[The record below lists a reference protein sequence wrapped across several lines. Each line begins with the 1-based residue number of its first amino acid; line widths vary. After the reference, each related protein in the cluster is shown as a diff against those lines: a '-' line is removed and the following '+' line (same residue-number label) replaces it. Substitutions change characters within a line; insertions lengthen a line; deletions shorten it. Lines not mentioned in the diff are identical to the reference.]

1 MRKADNFDS
10 SKWLVENKITT
21 QSRLNENKLS
31 YRDLKP
37 GNVYRYDIE
46 IQQGPMKG
54 EKFTTDEEFIGNDG
68 YNLIFK
74 ITKIY
79 TPETAKYLGKKIGD
93 TSRTGE
99 GAISRDYSEIKLE
112 NKLTPASQK
121 VNEDS
126 ISNFEIGDKF
136 KVTKSPDSKIMQ
148 YLKSAVSAFYD
159 RKIQPQVGDVF
170 EVLPN
175 EFKEFEGKEYTLKNI
190 NRPEEFI
197 KALGPIA
204 DEAIVSM
211 PKKWVDALYSKG
223 YFTKVN

>member
-1 MRKADNFDS
+1 MDNFDL
-10 SKWLVENKITT
+10 KKYLVENKVTT
-21 QSRLNENKLS
+21 QSRLNE
-31 YRDLKP
+31 
-37 GNVYRYDIE
+37 
-46 IQQGPMKG
+46 
-54 EKFTTDEEFIGNDG
+54 DE
-68 YNLIFK
+68 
-74 ITKIY
+74 
-79 TPETAKYLGKKIGD
+79 
-93 TSRTGE
+93 
-99 GAISRDYSEIKLE
+99 
-112 NKLTPASQK
+112 
-121 VNEDS
+121 
-126 ISNFEIGDKF
+126 SNFKIGDKF

-159 RKIQPQVGDVF
+159 RKIQPQIGDIF

-175 EFKEFEGKEYTLKNI
+175 EFKEFEGKEYTLKNT

>member
-1 MRKADNFDS
+1 MDNFDL
-10 SKWLVENKITT
+10 KKYLVENRVTFN
-21 QSRLNENKLS
+21 SRLNE
-31 YRDLKP
+31 
-37 GNVYRYDIE
+37 
-46 IQQGPMKG
+46 
-54 EKFTTDEEFIGNDG
+54 DE
-68 YNLIFK
+68 
-74 ITKIY
+74 
-79 TPETAKYLGKKIGD
+79 
-93 TSRTGE
+93 
-99 GAISRDYSEIKLE
+99 
-112 NKLTPASQK
+112 
-121 VNEDS
+121 
-126 ISNFEIGDKF
+126 SNFEIGDKF

-159 RKIQPQVGDVF
+159 REIQPQIGDIF

>member
-1 MRKADNFDS
+1 MKIIKMDNFDL
-10 SKWLVENKITT
+10 KKYLVENKVTT
-21 QSRLNENKLS
+21 QSRLNE
-31 YRDLKP
+31 
-37 GNVYRYDIE
+37 
-46 IQQGPMKG
+46 
-54 EKFTTDEEFIGNDG
+54 DE
-68 YNLIFK
+68 
-74 ITKIY
+74 
-79 TPETAKYLGKKIGD
+79 
-93 TSRTGE
+93 
-99 GAISRDYSEIKLE
+99 
-112 NKLTPASQK
+112 
-121 VNEDS
+121 
-126 ISNFEIGDKF
+126 SNFEIGDKF

-148 YLKSAVSAFYD
+148 YLKSAISAFYD

-175 EFKEFEGKEYTLKNI
+175 ESKDFEGKEYTLKNI

>member
-1 MRKADNFDS
+1 MDNFDL
-10 SKWLVENKITT
+10 KKYLVENKATFN
-21 QSRLNENKLS
+21 SRLNE
-31 YRDLKP
+31 
-37 GNVYRYDIE
+37 
-46 IQQGPMKG
+46 
-54 EKFTTDEEFIGNDG
+54 EE
-68 YNLIFK
+68 
-74 ITKIY
+74 
-79 TPETAKYLGKKIGD
+79 
-93 TSRTGE
+93 
-99 GAISRDYSEIKLE
+99 
-112 NKLTPASQK
+112 
-121 VNEDS
+121 
-126 ISNFEIGDKF
+126 SNFEIGDKF

-197 KALGPIA
+197 KALGPMA

-223 YFTKVN
+223 YFTKIN

>member
-1 MRKADNFDS
+1 MDNFNL
-10 SKWLVENKITT
+10 KKYLVENKATFN
-21 QSRLNENKLS
+21 SRLNEN
-31 YRDLKP
+31 
-37 GNVYRYDIE
+37 E
-46 IQQGPMKG
+46 
-54 EKFTTDEEFIGNDG
+54 
-68 YNLIFK
+68 
-74 ITKIY
+74 
-79 TPETAKYLGKKIGD
+79 
-93 TSRTGE
+93 
-99 GAISRDYSEIKLE
+99 
-112 NKLTPASQK
+112 
-121 VNEDS
+121 
-126 ISNFEIGDKF
+126 SNFKIGDKF

-170 EVLPN
+170 EILPN

-197 KALGPIA
+197 KALGPMA

>member
-1 MRKADNFDS
+1 MDNFNL
-10 SKWLVENKITT
+10 KKYLVENKATT
-21 QSRLNENKLS
+21 QSRLNE
-31 YRDLKP
+31 
-37 GNVYRYDIE
+37 
-46 IQQGPMKG
+46 
-54 EKFTTDEEFIGNDG
+54 DE
-68 YNLIFK
+68 
-74 ITKIY
+74 
-79 TPETAKYLGKKIGD
+79 
-93 TSRTGE
+93 
-99 GAISRDYSEIKLE
+99 
-112 NKLTPASQK
+112 
-121 VNEDS
+121 
-126 ISNFEIGDKF
+126 SNFEIGDKF

-197 KALGPIA
+197 KALGPMA

>member
-1 MRKADNFDS
+1 MRKADNFDP

-21 QSRLNENKLS
+21 QSSL
-31 YRDLKP
+31 
-37 GNVYRYDIE
+37 
-46 IQQGPMKG
+46 
-54 EKFTTDEEFIGNDG
+54 
-68 YNLIFK
+68 
-74 ITKIY
+74 
-79 TPETAKYLGKKIGD
+79 
-93 TSRTGE
+93 
-99 GAISRDYSEIKLE
+99 
-112 NKLTPASQK
+112 
-121 VNEDS
+121 NEDS
-126 ISNFEIGDKF
+126 MSNFEIGDKF

-159 RKIQPQVGDVF
+159 RKIQPQIGDIF

-197 KALGPIA
+197 KALGPMA